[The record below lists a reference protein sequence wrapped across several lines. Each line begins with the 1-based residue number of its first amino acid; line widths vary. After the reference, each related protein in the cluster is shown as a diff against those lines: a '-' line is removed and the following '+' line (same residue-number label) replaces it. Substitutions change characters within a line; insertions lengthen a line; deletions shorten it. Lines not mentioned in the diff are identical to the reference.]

1 MLGNI
6 LSNET
11 GIKKNFLVELFR
23 IGLNLYNIFKLWRF
37 GVIQSA
43 QKFYKEMTVGD
54 AMQVHPEAGL
64 VFSSYHLGGCSH
76 CSINEI
82 ETIEQVCQGYGV
94 EVEVLLD
101 SLNNL
106 FAEDES

>member
-1 MLGNI
+1 
-6 LSNET
+6 
-11 GIKKNFLVELFR
+11 
-23 IGLNLYNIFKLWRF
+23 
-37 GVIQSA
+37 
-43 QKFYKEMTVGD
+43 MTVGE

-101 SLNNL
+101 SLHNL
-106 FAEDES
+106 FAEDEA

>member
-1 MLGNI
+1 
-6 LSNET
+6 
-11 GIKKNFLVELFR
+11 
-23 IGLNLYNIFKLWRF
+23 
-37 GVIQSA
+37 
-43 QKFYKEMTVGD
+43 MTVGE

-76 CSINEI
+76 CSINEV

-94 EVEVLLD
+94 EVEVLVD

-106 FAEDES
+106 FSENEE

>member
-1 MLGNI
+1 MQ
-6 LSNET
+6 T
-11 GIKKNFLVELFR
+11 TQP
-23 IGLNLYNIFKLWRF
+23 RF
-37 GVIQSA
+37 
-43 QKFYKEMTVGD
+43 FKEMTVGE
-54 AMQVHPEAGL
+54 AIALHPEAAL

-94 EVEVLLD
+94 EVDVLLD

-106 FAEDES
+106 FEGDE

>member
-1 MLGNI
+1 
-6 LSNET
+6 
-11 GIKKNFLVELFR
+11 
-23 IGLNLYNIFKLWRF
+23 
-37 GVIQSA
+37 
-43 QKFYKEMTVGD
+43 MTVGE

-76 CSINEI
+76 CSINEL

-94 EVEVLLD
+94 EVEVLID

-106 FAEDES
+106 FAENEE

>member
-1 MLGNI
+1 
-6 LSNET
+6 
-11 GIKKNFLVELFR
+11 
-23 IGLNLYNIFKLWRF
+23 
-37 GVIQSA
+37 
-43 QKFYKEMTVGD
+43 MTVG
-54 AMQVHPEAGL
+54 EAGL

-106 FAEDES
+106 FAEDEA

>member
-1 MLGNI
+1 
-6 LSNET
+6 
-11 GIKKNFLVELFR
+11 
-23 IGLNLYNIFKLWRF
+23 
-37 GVIQSA
+37 
-43 QKFYKEMTVGD
+43 MTVGD

-94 EVEVLLD
+94 EVDVLLD

-106 FAEDES
+106 FAEDEV

>member
-1 MLGNI
+1 ME
-6 LSNET
+6 ST
-11 GIKKNFLVELFR
+11 R
-23 IGLNLYNIFKLWRF
+23 PR
-37 GVIQSA
+37 
-43 QKFYKEMTVGD
+43 FYKEMTVGE
-54 AMQVHPEAGL
+54 AMALHPEAGL

-94 EVEVLLD
+94 EVDVLLE

-106 FAEDES
+106 FSDADEE

>member
-1 MLGNI
+1 ME
-6 LSNET
+6 ST
-11 GIKKNFLVELFR
+11 KQ
-23 IGLNLYNIFKLWRF
+23 RF
-37 GVIQSA
+37 T
-43 QKFYKEMTVGD
+43 KEMTVGD
-54 AMQVHPEAGL
+54 AMALHPEAGL

-82 ETIEQVCQGYGV
+82 ETIEQVCMGYGV

-106 FAEDES
+106 LESEE

>member
-1 MLGNI
+1 MQ
-6 LSNET
+6 T
-11 GIKKNFLVELFR
+11 TQP
-23 IGLNLYNIFKLWRF
+23 RF
-37 GVIQSA
+37 
-43 QKFYKEMTVGD
+43 FKEMTVGE
-54 AMQVHPEAGL
+54 AIALHPEAAL

-94 EVEVLLD
+94 EVDVLMD

-106 FAEDES
+106 FEGDE

>member
-1 MLGNI
+1 
-6 LSNET
+6 
-11 GIKKNFLVELFR
+11 
-23 IGLNLYNIFKLWRF
+23 
-37 GVIQSA
+37 
-43 QKFYKEMTVGD
+43 MTVGE
-54 AMQVHPEAGL
+54 AMQLHPEAGL

-94 EVEVLLD
+94 EVDILLE

-106 FAEDES
+106 LEDEED